1 MENLTAASREELI
14 AIIEA
19 LLVRVAA
26 LEEENRRL
34 RAGELAL
41 NRLRRRRLRV
51 HLEARLEAL
60 ARPLARRATAPHGVL
75 AQRVSKHP
83 GELFVFVEHP
93 EVPADNNLA
102 ERSLRPAVTAPKVSG
117 GTRSEKGSQT
127 KMGLLSLMGTW
138 TLQNRALLPA
148 CRKLLLTGSP
158 A

>member
-1 MENLTAASREELI
+1 MENLAAASREELI

-41 NRLRRRRLRV
+41 NRLQRRRLRV

-60 ARPLARRATAPHGVL
+60 ARP
-75 AQRVSKHP
+75 
-83 GELFVFVEHP
+83 
-93 EVPADNNLA
+93 
-102 ERSLRPAVTAPKVSG
+102 AVKAPKVSG

-158 A
+158 T

>member
-1 MENLTAASREELI
+1 LGVQGRRRFEVSVQST
-14 AIIEA
+14 
-19 LLVRVAA
+19 VAA
-26 LEEENRRL
+26 LHGAFGVSVKQIRRL
-34 RAGELAL
+34 LQELWGLRSSDGEMVALLEGVAQAESVRAGELAL
-41 NRLRRRRLRV
+41 NRLQRRRLRV

-60 ARPLARRATAPHGVL
+60 A
-75 AQRVSKHP
+75 
-83 GELFVFVEHP
+83 
-93 EVPADNNLA
+93 
-102 ERSLRPAVTAPKVSG
+102 RPAVTAPKVSG